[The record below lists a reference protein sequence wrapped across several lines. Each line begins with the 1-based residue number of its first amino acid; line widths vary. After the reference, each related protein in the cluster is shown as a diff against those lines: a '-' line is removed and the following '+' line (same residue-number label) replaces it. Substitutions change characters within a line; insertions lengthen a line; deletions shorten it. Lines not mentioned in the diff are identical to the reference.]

1 MRTRHRDIVMTQ
13 GPLPV
18 NLLRFAL
25 PVMLSG
31 LLQLAFNATDVI
43 VVGRCAGDTALAAVT
58 SSSPLVNMLINAFT
72 GFAMGTNVVV
82 AQALGRR
89 DEKYVER
96 AVHACVLLG
105 VLLGLAIGAVGF
117 VFTPALLRLMD
128 TPDTVIGEAVVYLR
142 IYFLGVPAMTTYNF
156 GASVLRASGDTRR
169 PMNFLIVSGVLNLV
183 LNLLFVLG
191 FDMGVAGVAWGT
203 FAANGLSCVLVLRC
217 LTRENDC
224 RHLELSRLH
233 MDGEIL
239 TQVLRIGTPASLQAV
254 LMAMSAV
261 VIQSGINSFGD
272 VVMAGSGAS
281 SNIEGFVWTAM
292 FSFYQACLTFTG
304 SNLGA
309 KQMDR
314 VDKVLVHCLWMVTA
328 AGLLVG
334 GGVCLFGK
342 QLLGLYT
349 ESAQA
354 VEYGLL
360 RMFIVCLP
368 YFLYGMCDVVIGSM
382 RGMGRSVPPMIS
394 SLICLCVFRL
404 AWMAAVF
411 PQYPT
416 QTVLYICFP
425 ISWLLL
431 LIVNLLCWV
440 FVRNRVR
447 AKVAREQEAET

>member
-1 MRTRHRDIVMTQ
+1 MRTKSNGVDMLQ
-13 GPLPV
+13 GPLPI

-58 SSSPLVNMLINAFT
+58 SSSPLINMLINAFT

-105 VLLGLAIGAVGF
+105 VLLGVLIGGIGF
-117 VFTPALLRLMD
+117 VFAPALLRFMD
-128 TPDTVIGEAVVYLR
+128 TPDTVFHEAVVYLR

-156 GASVLRASGDTRR
+156 GAAVLRASGDTRR
-169 PMNFLIVSGVLNLV
+169 PMNFLIVSGVVNLL
-183 LNLLFVLG
+183 LNLLFVVG

-203 FAANGLSCVLVLRC
+203 FAANALSCLLVLRC
-217 LTRENDC
+217 LMRENDC
-224 RHLELSRLH
+224 RHLELSQLH

-239 TQVLRIGTPASLQAV
+239 GQVLRIGTPASLQAV

-261 VIQSGINSFGD
+261 VVQSGINSFGD

-281 SNIEGFVWTAM
+281 GNIEGFVWTAM

-309 KQMDR
+309 KQMER
-314 VDKVLVHCLWMVTA
+314 VDQVMGHCLWMVA
-328 AGLLVG
+328 AVGLLTG
-334 GGVCLFGK
+334 GATCLFGRP
-342 QLLGLYT
+342 LLGLYT

-354 VEYGLL
+354 VEFGLV
-360 RMFIVCLP
+360 RMLIICLP
-368 YFLYGMCDVVIGSM
+368 YFLYGMSDVVIGSM
-382 RGMGRSVPPMIS
+382 RGMGWSVPPMIS
-394 SLICLCVFRL
+394 SLICLCIFRL
-404 AWMAAVF
+404 IWMASVF
-411 PQYPT
+411 PQHRT
-416 QTVLYICFP
+416 QTVLYLCFP
-425 ISWLLL
+425 ISWGLLL
-431 LIVNLLCWV
+431 AANLLCWW
-440 FVRNRVR
+440 FVRNAVR
-447 AKVAREQEAET
+447 KKVEFEGSCV